1 MRSIPFFLLIVNFFL
16 FTTNSAFANRAEF
29 ITEIVNNLKN
39 NLDELPQED
48 GNGSMRWN
56 ELNGITPEGHE
67 CLAYLTISKDKDTY
81 ALFVTTY
88 DKVTKGENVDSLILD
103 NSNFNI
109 FDVKISSS
117 VISYSV
123 TSVDSYD
130 YPPIKSSSNVSI
142 EFSNNKFK
150 SINITRSQK
159 QWVIKDNT
167 VNCRLQY

>member
-67 CLAYLTISKDKDTY
+67 CLAYLT
-81 ALFVTTY
+81 
-88 DKVTKGENVDSLILD
+88 KVMLK
-103 NSNFNI
+103 
-109 FDVKISSS
+109 
-117 VISYSV
+117 VI
-123 TSVDSYD
+123 
-130 YPPIKSSSNVSI
+130 
-142 EFSNNKFK
+142 
-150 SINITRSQK
+150 RSQTSG
-159 QWVIKDNT
+159 VILRE
-167 VNCRLQY
+167 VQRL